1 MKFSFPL
8 LLLFFVSLSCA
19 AVTGSSEA
27 GKAKVESC
35 VACHGVNGNSVVP
48 NWPKLAGQHESY
60 LVKQLKEF
68 QQGEQGPR
76 NNPSMYGMVINLT
89 EQDIADIAAYYAA
102 EEQTLGQAKPEFVA
116 LGEKIYR
123 GGNIEKS
130 IPACLACHGPSG
142 KGNAPAKY
150 PRLSGQH
157 SDYTELQLKA
167 FRDGTRKNDPSGM
180 MQQIAARMSDEEIKA
195 VSSYIEGLH

>member
-8 LLLFFVSLSCA
+8 LLLFFVSFSCS

-27 GKAKVESC
+27 GKAKVEAC

-68 QQGEQGPR
+68 QQGETGPR
-76 NNPSMYGMVINLT
+76 SNPAMYGIILNLT
-89 EQDIADIAAYYAA
+89 EQDIADISAYYAA
-102 EEQTLGQAKPEFVA
+102 EEQTSGQAKPEWVA

-123 GGNIEKS
+123 GGNVEKS

-142 KGNAPAKY
+142 KGNAPAMY

-157 SDYTELQLKA
+157 SDYTELQLKS
-167 FRDGTRKNDPSGM
+167 FRDGSRKNDPSGM
-180 MQQIAARMSDEEIKA
+180 MQQIAARMSDDEIKA
-195 VSSYIEGLH
+195 VSSYIEGLR